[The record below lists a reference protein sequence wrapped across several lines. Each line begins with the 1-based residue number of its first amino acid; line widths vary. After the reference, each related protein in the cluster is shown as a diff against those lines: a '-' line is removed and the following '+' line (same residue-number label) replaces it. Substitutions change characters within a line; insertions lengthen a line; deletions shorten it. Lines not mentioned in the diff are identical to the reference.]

1 MNYLAAIVG
10 APNVGKSTLFNRLI
24 RRRKA
29 IVDDQP
35 GVTRDRNYQEVTW
48 DGRRITLVDTGGF
61 EWDKKSL
68 MDKGLR
74 EQVEMALE
82 EADLIIFVGDGQT
95 PLNAGDDQVIRRLRK
110 TSKPIIYT
118 ANKIDNDRIAEGLVD
133 YYRLGLESIVPL
145 SALHG
150 RGIEDLKETILAHL
164 PTQEETTEEDPRIR
178 LAVIGRPN
186 VGKSSLVNSILGFER
201 VLVGS
206 EPGTTRD
213 AIDTPFDYKG
223 RLYRLIDT
231 AGIRRKARIAQRL
244 EKFSVLEAIKGIDQ
258 CDLAVILLDATQG
271 ITDQDA
277 RIAGLALEKGKGC
290 VIGVNK
296 WDLVEKD
303 IRNKKQ
309 FLEGVRYQLKYLS
322 FAPIIPLSART
333 GFGREKLL
341 STIHQVYRQ
350 YTRRVDTGP
359 LNQALKKILAEHSLP
374 LRGGQQVKIYF
385 ATQVEIKPPTFVFF
399 ANYPENIHFSYQ
411 RYLTNKLRE
420 NFQFENCPIRIV
432 LKKRDKSG
440 DGR

>member
-1 MNYLAAIVG
+1 MRYLVAIVG

-24 RRRKA
+24 RRKKA

-48 DGRRITLVDTGGF
+48 DGKKITLVDTGGF

-74 EQVEMALE
+74 EQVELALE
-82 EADLIIFVGDGQT
+82 EATLIVFVGDGQK
-95 PLNAGDDQVIRRLRK
+95 PLTSADEQVIHRLRK

-118 ANKIDNDRIAEGLVD
+118 ANKIDNARLEEGLVE
-133 YYRLGLESIVPL
+133 YYRLGIESILPL

-150 RGIEDLKETILAHL
+150 RGIQDLKNTIIAHL
-164 PTQEETTEEDPRIR
+164 PAMEEAVGEDKRIR
-178 LAVIGRPN
+178 LAIIGRPN

-201 VLVGS
+201 VLVSS

-213 AIDTPFDYKG
+213 VIDTPFDYKG
-223 RLYRLIDT
+223 REYLLIDT

-244 EKFSVLEAIKGIDQ
+244 EKFAVLEAIKGIDQ

-271 ITDQDA
+271 VTDQDA
-277 RIAGLALEKGKGC
+277 RVAGLAFEKGKG
-290 VIGVNK
+290 VIIAVNK

-303 IRNKKQ
+303 LKNKKQ
-309 FLEGVRYQLKYLS
+309 FLEDVRYHLKYLT
-322 FAPIIPLSART
+322 FAPILPLSALT
-333 GFGREKLL
+333 GLGREKLL
-341 STIHQVYRQ
+341 NTIHQVYRQ
-350 YTRRVDTGP
+350 YIRRVDTGP

-411 RYLTNKLRE
+411 RYMTNKLRE
-420 NFQFENCPIRIV
+420 TFQFENCPIRII
-432 LKKRDKSG
+432 LKKREKTA
-440 DGR
+440 

>member
-1 MNYLAAIVG
+1 MNFIVAIVG

-82 EADLIIFVGDGQT
+82 EADLIVFVGDGQT

-118 ANKIDNDRIAEGLVD
+118 ANKIDNERIKEGLVD
-133 YYRLGLESIVPL
+133 YYRLGMETIIPL

-150 RGIEDLKETILAHL
+150 RGLEHLKESILKHL
-164 PTQEETTEEDPRIR
+164 PSEEGEAEEDPRTR

-201 VLVGS
+201 VLVGA

-213 AIDTPFDYKG
+213 AIDTPFDFKG

-244 EKFSVLEAIKGIDQ
+244 EKFAVLEAIKGIDQ

-271 ITDQDA
+271 VTDQDA

-309 FLEGVRYQLKYLS
+309 FLEDVRYQLKYLS
-322 FAPIIPLSART
+322 FAPIIPVSAQT

-341 STIHQVYRQ
+341 NTIHQVYRQ

-359 LNQALKKILAEHSLP
+359 LNQALKKILAGHSLP
-374 LRGGQQVKIYF
+374 LKGGQPVKIYF

-411 RYLTNKLRE
+411 RYIANKLRE
-420 NFQFENCPIRIV
+420 IFQFENCPIRIV